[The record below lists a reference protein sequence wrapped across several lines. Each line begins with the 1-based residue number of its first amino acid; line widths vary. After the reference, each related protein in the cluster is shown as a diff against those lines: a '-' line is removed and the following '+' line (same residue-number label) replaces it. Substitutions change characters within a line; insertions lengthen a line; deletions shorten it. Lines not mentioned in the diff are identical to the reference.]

1 MISSL
6 PPEEFLNWLTQR
18 VSRREAL
25 DCDVPEQKAL
35 YEPIYDEDPDDPVR
49 LMRKCISRQPVQSFQ
64 TFSGFR
70 GSGKTTELFRLRHC
84 LRQDGCLVFYT
95 DALKYLSPAD
105 TVDIADMLLVIAG
118 AFNDQLID
126 QGYGDDMKE
135 SWWSRAWHYLK
146 TTTVDVTGL
155 EAGGDIAGAE
165 AKLKAALQTSPS
177 FRQEVNKALVHR
189 IRELK
194 NKVDEFFAEN
204 IQRVRKSAK
213 VKKDVKIVFM
223 FDGLEQIQG
232 TRSNE
237 NDVVDSITRLF
248 ANSREMLEIPSVH
261 LVYTVPPWLKFVI
274 PGFQTRLIP
283 TVKLWKKK
291 DRARNGAGHATMLS
305 ILKLR
310 FTDEGFERFFGPLT
324 KKGSHHLADELIE
337 HSGGHFRDL
346 LRLTEEAIL
355 RCDDVPVTKE
365 SINHAIASIRR
376 NFLPISRED
385 ALILREIA
393 EHRDAIPQTT
403 SPAEVSRLA
412 RFLNT
417 HVVLYFINGD
427 EWYDLHPLIRDEVY
441 EITKR
446 AAAIATHTESGES
459 A

>member
-1 MISSL
+1 MLSSL
-6 PPEEFLNWLTQR
+6 SPEKFLDWLTLR

-35 YEPIYDEDPDDPVR
+35 YEPIYEDDPDDPVK
-49 LMRKCISRQPVQSFQ
+49 LMHKHISRQPVQSFQ

-70 GSGKTTELFRLRHC
+70 GSGKTTELFRLRHV
-84 LRQDGCLVFYT
+84 LRKDGCLVFYA

-118 AFNDQLID
+118 AFNDQLIE
-126 QGYGDDMKE
+126 QGHGDAMHE
-135 SWWSRAWHYLK
+135 SWWRRAWNYLK
-146 TTTVDVTGL
+146 TTNVDVKDL
-155 EAGGDIAGAE
+155 EAGGDVLGVE
-165 AKLKAALQTSPS
+165 VKLKAALQTSPT
-177 FRQEVNKALVHR
+177 FRQEVNKVLVHR

-194 NKVDEFFAEN
+194 NHVDTFFAEN
-204 IQRVRKSAK
+204 IQRIREKT
-213 VKKDVKIVFM
+213 KKETKIVFI

-248 ANSREMLEIPSVH
+248 SNSREMLEIPSVH

-283 TVKLWKKK
+283 TVKLWKKE
-291 DRARNGAGHATMLS
+291 DRAENKKGQATMLAV
-305 ILKLR
+305 LKLH
-310 FTDEGFERFFGPLT
+310 FTDEGFERFFGKL
-324 KKGSHHLADELIE
+324 KKNGSHALAESLIE

-346 LRLTEEAIL
+346 LRLVEETAL

-365 SINHAIASIRR
+365 AVTHAIASIRR

-385 ALILREIA
+385 AVILREIA
-393 EHRDAIPQTT
+393 EQRDAIPQTT

-427 EWYDLHPLIRDEVY
+427 EWYDLHPLIREEVY

-446 AAAIATHTESGES
+446 ATALANQPAPG
-459 A
+459 APA